1 MNLQGIETGMTTLVI
16 SGNIILTSLCQLLA
30 ILVIG
35 LGVTRALIIFVKDAL
50 FKPHTMEAFQRSRL
64 VMGYSFSLGLSFLIG
79 ATILKTMISSQWDDI
94 ARLVAIIAVR
104 TVLNYL
110 LLQAIAKATPEVAP
124 VNSPV
129 QA

>member
-1 MNLQGIETGMTTLVI
+1 MTTLVI

-50 FKPHTMEAFQRSRL
+50 LKPHTMEAFQRSRL

-110 LLQAIAKATPEVAP
+110 LLQAIAKATPEA
-124 VNSPV
+124 SPV
-129 QA
+129 SSPAQA

>member
-1 MNLQGIETGMTTLVI
+1 MDLQGIETGMRTLVI

-50 FKPHTMEAFQRSRL
+50 LKPQTMEAFQRSRL

-110 LLQAIAKATPEVAP
+110 LLQAIAKATPEVAQL
-124 VNSPV
+124 NSPA

>member
-110 LLQAIAKATPEVAP
+110 LLQAIAKATPEVSQ
-124 VNSPV
+124 VSSPA

>member
-1 MNLQGIETGMTTLVI
+1 MQVGLP
-16 SGNIILTSLCQLLA
+16 SLLLSCHW
-30 ILVIG
+30 LS
-35 LGVTRALIIFVKDAL
+35 LN
-50 FKPHTMEAFQRSRL
+50 S
-64 VMGYSFSLGLSFLIG
+64 SSLGLSFLIG

-110 LLQAIAKATPEVAP
+110 LLQAIAKATPEVSQ
-124 VNSPV
+124 VSSPA

>member
-1 MNLQGIETGMTTLVI
+1 MNLHGIETGITTLVI

-110 LLQAIAKATPEVAP
+110 LLQAIAKATPEVSQAS
-124 VNSPV
+124 SPA

>member
-1 MNLQGIETGMTTLVI
+1 MTTLVI

-50 FKPHTMEAFQRSRL
+50 LKPHTMEAFQRSRL

-110 LLQAIAKATPEVAP
+110 LLQAIAKATPEVAQL
-124 VNSPV
+124 NSPA

>member
-50 FKPHTMEAFQRSRL
+50 LKPQTMEAFQRSRL

-110 LLQAIAKATPEVAP
+110 LLQAIAKATPEVAQL
-124 VNSPV
+124 NSPA